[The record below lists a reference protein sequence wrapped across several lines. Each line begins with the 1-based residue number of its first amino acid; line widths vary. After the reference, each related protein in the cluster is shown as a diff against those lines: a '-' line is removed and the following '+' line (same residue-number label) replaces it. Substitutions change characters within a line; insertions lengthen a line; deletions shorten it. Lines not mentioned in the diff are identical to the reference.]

1 MIRSLPVMLY
11 LFTVF
16 GMDWA
21 ELFCQT
27 CYSFL
32 EAAAHPEELVTRAS
46 GLGYRALA
54 ITDECSVA
62 GVVKAHAAC
71 RAESEAGGSPPRL
84 IVGSY
89 VCLSEGDR
97 LVLLAANADGYA
109 ALCRLITRARGRARK
124 GDYRLE
130 RADLVGLDPGL
141 LAIWLVDEP
150 VAGEPAM
157 IAACFPGRFWLGC
170 PAWQDGLDARRQAR
184 AAALAQSGRWPV
196 TAVGGV
202 RMHEPGR
209 KPLLDVMTA
218 IRHRTT
224 VQEAG
229 AWLMPNAR
237 RHLRPIA
244 DLAALFPEAWM
255 QQTLEIAGRC
265 GFSLDEV
272 KYQYPQDDIPPGK
285 CGDEHLRALT
295 EQGMAERWPQGVPEQ
310 VRVQV
315 AHELAVI
322 AELGYAAYFLTVHDL
337 VRFARARGI
346 LCQGRGSAANS
357 AVCYALGITAVNPAE
372 SSMLFERFISKE
384 RGEPPDIDVDF
395 EHERREEVIQYLF
408 ERYGRDRAALTASVI
423 TYRRRS
429 ALRDVGR
436 ALGID
441 ATAIDRLADN
451 LSWWEREV
459 PAERLEQIGLAAQ
472 GRQVRLW
479 LELARTLCGFPRH
492 LSQHVGGFVIAR
504 DRLVDLV
511 PVEPASM
518 AGRSVIQWDKDDL
531 AAMGLMKVDVLALG
545 MLTALRRALALIGQ
559 HRGESMALWQ
569 IPREDPATWAMIQ
582 RADTVGVF
590 QIESRAQ
597 MSMLPRLR
605 PRCFHD
611 LVIEIALVRP
621 GPIQGQMVHP
631 YLRRRDGLEPV
642 EYPSPEVARVL
653 KRTLG
658 VPIFQEQVIE
668 LAMVAGGFTAGE
680 ADQLRRALGAWKRK
694 GQLEPFRQRLF
705 RGMVARGYAPD
716 YAERIFQQ
724 ILGFGE
730 YGFPESHSASFAL
743 LAYAS
748 AWIKCHEPAAF
759 YCALLNSQP
768 MGFYGPAQLVQDARR
783 HGVEVRPV
791 CVNHSAVGAT
801 LEPGQRA
808 GTLALRLGLGAV
820 RGLGRHAAEQLVSCR
835 IRGKPFDSVPDV
847 ARRCGLDQARMAAL
861 ARAGAFASL
870 AQHRRR
876 ALWEAQGAVSL
887 PGLLCGA
894 EATENPPELAP
905 PAEIDDLHADYE
917 GLGLTLGRH
926 PLALLRHRLAGE
938 RVHTAATLART
949 RDGAHVTYAG
959 LVTTRQR
966 PGSAKG
972 TVFLTL
978 EDETGSVN
986 VIVWPTRV
994 ARFRRPVSNGR
1005 LLQVRGQWQV
1015 ASGVAN
1021 LVAGHVKDISELIDK
1036 LHFDSRDF
1044 R

>member
-1 MIRSLPVMLY
+1 MC
-11 LFTVF
+11 
-16 GMDWA
+16 WA

-32 EAAAHPEELVTRAS
+32 DAASQPEELVARAAERR
-46 GLGYRALA
+46 YQALA
-54 ITDECSVA
+54 ITDECSLA
-62 GVVKAHAAC
+62 GVVKAHAAGK
-71 RAESEAGGSPPRL
+71 ALVEEGGAAPSL
-84 IVGSY
+84 IVGS
-89 VCLSEGDR
+89 LFQLAEGDR
-97 LVLLAANADGYA
+97 LLLLVADEDGYA
-109 ALCRLITRARGRARK
+109 ALCRLITRARGREKK

-130 RADLVGLDPGL
+130 RPDLAELDTGL
-141 LAIWLVDEP
+141 LAIWLVEP
-150 VAGEPAM
+150 EERQDPSVLAGY
-157 IAACFPGRFWLGC
+157 FPGRFWIGC
-170 PAWQDGLDARRQAR
+170 PAWQDGLDTQRQQR
-184 AAALAQSGRWPV
+184 AHALAVELDLPV
-196 TAVGGV
+196 VAVGGV
-202 RMHEPGR
+202 RMHVASR

-229 AWLMPNAR
+229 AWLTPNAR
-237 RHLRPIA
+237 RFLRPVA
-244 DLAALFPEAWM
+244 TLRSLFPESWVQEA
-255 QQTLEIAGRC
+255 LKVAERC
-265 GFSLDEV
+265 RFSLDSLR
-272 KYQYPQDDIPPGK
+272 YRYPEDDIPPGMT
-285 CGDEHLRALT
+285 GDARLRELT
-295 EQGMAERWPQGVPEQ
+295 EQGMAERWPGGVPEA
-310 VRVQV
+310 VRKQIE
-315 AHELAVI
+315 HELAVI

-337 VRFARARGI
+337 VRFARSRGI

-372 SSMLFERFISKE
+372 SSMLFERFISRE

-395 EHERREEVIQYLF
+395 EHERREEVIQYLYQ
-408 ERYGRDRAALTASVI
+408 RYGRDRAALAASVI

-441 ATAIDRLADN
+441 AAAIDRLSEN

-459 PAERLEQIGLAAQ
+459 PAERLAEVGLAPE
-472 GRQVRLW
+472 GRQARLW
-479 LELARTLCGFPRH
+479 LELSRALQGFPRH

-504 DRLVDLV
+504 DQLVDLV
-511 PVEPASM
+511 PVEPAAM
-518 AGRSVIQWDKDDL
+518 AGRTVIQWDKDDL
-531 AAMGLMKVDVLALG
+531 DVMGLMKIDVLALG
-545 MLTALRRALALIGQ
+545 MLTALRRALALIER
-559 HRGESMALWQ
+559 HRGEAMALWQ

-605 PRCFHD
+605 PRRFHD

-621 GPIQGQMVHP
+621 GPIQGEMVHP

-642 EYPSPEVARVL
+642 EYPSPEVERVL

-680 ADQLRRALGAWKRK
+680 ADRLRRALGAWKRK

-705 RGMVARGYAPD
+705 QGMVARGYAPE

-768 MGFYGPAQLVQDARR
+768 MGFYGPSQLIQDARR
-783 HGVEVRPV
+783 HGVEIRPV
-791 CVNHSAVGAT
+791 CVNHSQVESS
-801 LEPGQRA
+801 LEAGQRD
-808 GTLALRLGLGAV
+808 GTLALRLGLTAI
-820 RGLGRHAAEQLVSCR
+820 RGLGRTAAERLVASR
-835 IRGKPFDSVPDV
+835 MQNGAFESVRDV
-847 ARRCGLDQARMAAL
+847 ALRCGLDRKRMSAL
-861 ARAGAFASL
+861 ADAGALASL
-870 AQHRRR
+870 SVHRRQ
-876 ALWEAQGAVSL
+876 ALWAAQGAERL
-887 PGLLCGA
+887 PGLLA
-894 EATENPPELAP
+894 QAHPPESRPVLPP
-905 PAEIDDLHADYE
+905 PAEVDDLRADYQR
-917 GLGLTLGRH
+917 LGLTLGRH
-926 PLALLRHRLAGE
+926 PLALLRPRLE
-938 RVHTAATLART
+938 QRRVHTAASLART
-949 RDGAHVTYAG
+949 RHGAHVTYAG

-966 PGSAKG
+966 PGSANG

-978 EDETGSVN
+978 EDETGPVN
-986 VIVWPTRV
+986 VIVWPARV
-994 ARFRRPVSNGR
+994 ARFRRAVTSGR
-1005 LLQVRGQWQV
+1005 FLQIRGQWQV
-1015 ASGVAN
+1015 SSGVAN
-1021 LVAGHVKDISELIDK
+1021 LVAGYLRDISDLLSEVPAS
-1036 LHFDSRDF
+1036 SRDF
-1044 R
+1044 H